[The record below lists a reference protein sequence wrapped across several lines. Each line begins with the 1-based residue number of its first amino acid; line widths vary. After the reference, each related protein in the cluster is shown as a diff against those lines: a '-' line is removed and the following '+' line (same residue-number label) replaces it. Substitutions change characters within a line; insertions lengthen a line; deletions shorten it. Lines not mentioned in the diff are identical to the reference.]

1 LGGNAG
7 IRSFFTDSNLW
18 NYAIDLAYYNLQVKP
33 LETVENNFT
42 VKSQFSKY
50 YGNEKGFLYFDVDY
64 NRPSDSSSVMP
75 SRYIGNL
82 LIKPGVDVQFKGNKW
97 QLLAGFKMALED
109 DDQTRFFV
117 YPNAEFKYNV
127 VRNLIVPYLGITGG
141 LERTSIN
148 TLRQV
153 NPFITA
159 TPDLKNERTPYNAY
173 LGVRGIF
180 SSQISY
186 NFTGGYKV
194 IRDMALFVSNEDPY
208 SSNSVVYGN
217 IYQPIYD
224 TVNIAYAKAQIS
236 YQKEEKWNLLWTL
249 MYSNYETKNEVK
261 AWNLPELRSSLAVR
275 YDLQNKIVA
284 KGSITFMGGR
294 YTKSQNIGEVE
305 ELAPLVYG
313 RKLNPVFDFNL
324 GAEYRFTK
332 QISAFIDINNI
343 ISQNYEIWGNY
354 PVQGI
359 NVMGGLTFS
368 FWEN

>member
-1 LGGNAG
+1 
-7 IRSFFTDSNLW
+7 
-18 NYAIDLAYYNLQVKP
+18 
-33 LETVENNFT
+33 
-42 VKSQFSKY
+42 
-50 YGNEKGFLYFDVDY
+50 
-64 NRPSDSSSVMP
+64 
-75 SRYIGNL
+75 
-82 LIKPGVDVQFKGNKW
+82 
-97 QLLAGFKMALED
+97 
-109 DDQTRFFV
+109 
-117 YPNAEFKYNV
+117 
-127 VRNLIVPYLGITGG
+127 
-141 LERTSIN
+141 
-148 TLRQV
+148 
-153 NPFITA
+153 
-159 TPDLKNERTPYNAY
+159 
-173 LGVRGIF
+173 
-180 SSQISY
+180 
-186 NFTGGYKV
+186 V

-249 MYSNYETKNEVK
+249 IYSNYETKNEVK